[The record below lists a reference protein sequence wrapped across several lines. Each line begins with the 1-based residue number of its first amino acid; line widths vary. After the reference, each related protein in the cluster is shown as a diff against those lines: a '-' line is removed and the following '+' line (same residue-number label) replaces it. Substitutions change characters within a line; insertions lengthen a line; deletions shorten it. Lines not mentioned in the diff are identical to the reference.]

1 MKLSA
6 TQIDVLRRMGA
17 GSGAIARLPGGF
29 WATPETPLREA
40 GGVPEWS
47 VTIPT
52 IRALERLHL
61 LARARE
67 FPEEWR
73 DTRRLTPD
81 GRIEAGSL
89 GG

>member
-1 MKLSA
+1 MKLSS

-17 GSGAIARLPGGF
+17 SSGTIARLPGGF

-40 GGVPEWS
+40 GCPEWS
-47 VTIPT
+47 VTIST

-73 DTRRLTPD
+73 DTRRLTLD
-81 GRIEAGSL
+81 GRIEAESL
-89 GG
+89 LI

>member
-6 TQIDVLRRMGA
+6 TQIEVLQRMGE
-17 GSGAIARLPGGF
+17 GSGAIIRLPGGF
-29 WATPETPLREA
+29 WATPETKVRA
-40 GGVPEWS
+40 NGVPEWS
-47 VTIPT
+47 GTIPT

-61 LARARE
+61 LARAGE

-81 GRIEAGSL
+81 GRIEAESL
-89 GG
+89 RR